1 LAAFRK
7 RGGRVWRGDAEGT
20 ESSMSETGDTDVTE
34 TTKRAAGWLLWVL
47 VLLVIVAGV
56 IGLLLLGPF
65 GIAVAIPLI
74 ILAFLIFGSS
84 SSGPATGA

>member
-1 LAAFRK
+1 
-7 RGGRVWRGDAEGT
+7 
-20 ESSMSETGDTDVTE
+20 
-34 TTKRAAGWLLWVL
+34 VL